1 MKTKRDLNKLIR
13 QERTVRKYMAVSEYL
28 SSQKKKQY
36 AYFSFYPDGMRVK
49 IRSKQSSVQGGP
61 DSFCIRVD
69 DKLLTN
75 SGLPFPKAVREA
87 YGIKASDKLNRY
99 KEGRFGFWIEKSR
112 VHPVEIRQG
121 VNLNI
126 CLEGKKLEEP
136 VCVPA
141 DPCDGTIRIPEIKGQ
156 FVISMDTDERM
167 VMQVTPASSFSQEEL
182 VQFVTERE
190 LKELYGHRLQYLPYN
205 KLTFLADSNRIPK
218 HIVDMFGGSL
228 DVSAVLNDSDGTFIA
243 TPVKT
248 VCPFTKQ
255 QIDYTVEK
263 PVEVTVCEETKEHL
277 DEVAEA
283 VQLLLVLKRQY
294 ADMEAAVSRLKKE
307 NSRSRKENAAYRRYL
322 ESRGEDPDNILIA
335 NM

>member
-1 MKTKRDLNKLIR
+1 
-13 QERTVRKYMAVSEYL
+13 
-28 SSQKKKQY
+28 
-36 AYFSFYPDGMRVK
+36 
-49 IRSKQSSVQGGP
+49 
-61 DSFCIRVD
+61 
-69 DKLLTN
+69 
-75 SGLPFPKAVREA
+75 
-87 YGIKASDKLNRY
+87 
-99 KEGRFGFWIEKSR
+99 
-112 VHPVEIRQG
+112 
-121 VNLNI
+121 
-126 CLEGKKLEEP
+126 
-136 VCVPA
+136 
-141 DPCDGTIRIPEIKGQ
+141 
-156 FVISMDTDERM
+156 
-167 VMQVTPASSFSQEEL
+167 
-182 VQFVTERE
+182 
-190 LKELYGHRLQYLPYN
+190 
-205 KLTFLADSNRIPK
+205 
-218 HIVDMFGGSL
+218 MFGGSL
-228 DVSAVLNDSDGTFIA
+228 DVSDVLNDSDGTFIA